1 MPTSGMCSHAR
12 AHVVPRR
19 WMTND
24 NDAGLQCEGCRAF
37 RVNIH
42 ETLVHQFTVMPTT
55 MYMFDSPSRSPDL
68 SYDNATP
75 LAQPTNPGHE
85 SCHASTG
92 RALGPGR
99 RR

>member
-1 MPTSGMCSHAR
+1 MTMTRVFSVRVVAR
-12 AHVVPRR
+12 FVY
-19 WMTND
+19 
-24 NDAGLQCEGCRAF
+24 

-42 ETLVHQFTVMPTT
+42 ETRVHQFTVMPTT

-92 RALGPGR
+92 RALGPGWR
-99 RR
+99 R